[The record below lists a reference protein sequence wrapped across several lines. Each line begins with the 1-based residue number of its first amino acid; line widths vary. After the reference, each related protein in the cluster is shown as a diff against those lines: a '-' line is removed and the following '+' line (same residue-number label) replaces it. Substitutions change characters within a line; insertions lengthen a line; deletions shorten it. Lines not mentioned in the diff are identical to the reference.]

1 MRNTSRDVG
10 LCAECCH
17 VRLVPTERDA
27 TYLLCALS
35 TVDSAY
41 VRYPSL
47 PVVYCRGYDRTQ
59 INDAEQNR

>member
-10 LCAECCH
+10 LCAECRH

-27 TYLLCALS
+27 TFLLCALS

-47 PVVYCRGYDRTQ
+47 PVVCCRGYDRAQ
-59 INDAEQNR
+59 GSDAERNR

>member
-1 MRNTSRDVG
+1 
-10 LCAECCH
+10 